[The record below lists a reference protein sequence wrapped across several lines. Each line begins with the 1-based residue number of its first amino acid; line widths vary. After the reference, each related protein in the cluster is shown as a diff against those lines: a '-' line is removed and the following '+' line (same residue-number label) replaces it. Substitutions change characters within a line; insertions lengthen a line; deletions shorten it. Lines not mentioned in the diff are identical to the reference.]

1 MQIENIKSTL
11 INIIKNTLDIIVIA
25 GDVKRPITRA
35 SAKIDILP
43 YSISAACAGARDVS
57 LDIDIYYYPLNADR
71 PLAECQLVAQ
81 KLADALSDGFEVQNA
96 WLMPDDELSFEFSN
110 EALACQFTTSYVE
123 TIAETGELM
132 ENLIFNGEEMTDGN
146 NNAPN

>member
-1 MQIENIKSTL
+1 MQIENIKSAL

-43 YSISAACAGARDVS
+43 YSVAAACAGARDVS
-57 LDIDIYYYPLNADR
+57 LDIDIYYYPLNCDR
-71 PLAECQLVAQ
+71 PLSECQLVAQ
-81 KLADALSDGFEVQNA
+81 KLADTLGDGFEVQNI

-110 EALACQFTTSYVE
+110 EALVCQFTVSYVE
-123 TIAETGELM
+123 TIEETGEFM
-132 ENLIFNGEEMTDGN
+132 ENLILNGEEMTDGN
-146 NNAPN
+146 KDATN